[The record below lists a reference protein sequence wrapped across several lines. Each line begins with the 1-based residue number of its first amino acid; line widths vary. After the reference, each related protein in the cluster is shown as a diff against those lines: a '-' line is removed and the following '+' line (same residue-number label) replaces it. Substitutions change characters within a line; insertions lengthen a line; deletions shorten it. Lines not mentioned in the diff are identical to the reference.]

1 LHASTS
7 LQRVIR
13 ESQLTANHLRFRISQ
28 DIDIAIGMM
37 VMARREEMAGRKSFW
52 TKAREGHFGLH
63 GMRERAARIG
73 GKLTLLSS
81 KNSGTEITLLVRG
94 RNIFGKPDASPLE
107 KIKAAFKGLDRP

>member
-1 LHASTS
+1 
-7 LQRVIR
+7 
-13 ESQLTANHLRFRISQ
+13 
-28 DIDIAIGMM
+28 
-37 VMARREEMAGRKSFW
+37 
-52 TKAREGHFGLH
+52 
-63 GMRERAARIG
+63 MRERAARIG